1 MVKGL
6 IHGHEGL
13 AYLLLLSATVSLV
26 LSVVNAA
33 TGSKPGLVKAGTI
46 LGRRVEPALMGII
59 GLLGVGA
66 WVAVGL
72 PLGTVYLWLGVAA
85 VVLQGALVGMGTKR
99 VLVAL
104 ADGDA
109 SVRWRWPVTALL
121 HAVLVYGIFGIMHA
135 N

>member
-6 IHGHEGL
+6 LHGHQGL
-13 AYLLLLSATVSLV
+13 AYLLLLSASVSLV

-46 LGRRVEPALMGII
+46 LGRRVEPALMGFI
-59 GLLGVGA
+59 GLLGVGT
-66 WVAVGL
+66 WFAVGL
-72 PLGTVYLWLGVAA
+72 PIGTVTMWLGVLA
-85 VVLQGALVGMGTKR
+85 VVLQGALVGMGTKK
-99 VLVAL
+99 VLVKL
-104 ADGDA
+104 AEGDA

-121 HAVLVYGIFGIMHA
+121 HAILVYGIFGIMHA